1 MYQTMKSVQSTQLI
15 FIRTNGIK
23 LGNGIVLKLEHG
35 ALFFPLFFFFLFFIF
50 PSEAQG
56 VILII

>member
-35 ALFFPLFFFFLFFIF
+35 APFSPLFFFLFFIF